1 MTGMAMLF
9 VILALLAALPSAS
22 VALVVTRSTALGL
35 ANGLA
40 VAAGIV
46 LGDLVFAALA
56 LLGLSVLAQTM
67 GGLFAAVR
75 VLGALYLIWLGF
87 RLMTAG
93 ETTSFVQPE
102 GGDGRRHLAVGL
114 LSGFVLTLGD
124 IKAIVFYASLFPM
137 FVDLAT
143 PKTADMLMIGLIT
156 AASVGGVKAG
166 YALLANRLVS
176 VIRRR
181 GAGKGVKKAA
191 GGLLVGAGSCLIIK
205 S

>member
-22 VALVVTRSTALGL
+22 VALVVTRSAALGL

-93 ETTSFVQPE
+93 ETSFVPPE

-143 PKTADMLMIGLIT
+143 PKTADMLMIGLVT